1 MKKRADTAVKR
12 TAGAAAGPASTPLR
26 FSLWLFFGFLI
37 LVLDQGT
44 KFYFNQGLDPGDVWP
59 VARLGDAGIQFVL
72 AHNRGAAFSFLADAG
87 GWQRWLFSGL
97 ALAVIVVGLRM
108 LWRHNHQRLFSFSV
122 VLLLAGALG
131 NLIDRVSLGYVI
143 DFIDCFWGRWH
154 WPAFNVADIAICA
167 GCFALVMDELLG
179 VSRGR

>member
-1 MKKRADTAVKR
+1 MRKRADIVLKKA
-12 TAGAAAGPASTPLR
+12 AGAAAGPASTPLR

-37 LVLDQGT
+37 LAADQGT
-44 KFYFNQGLDPGDVWP
+44 KHYFDAALDPGDVW
-59 VARLGDAGIQFVL
+59 RLTDWGSAGINFVL
-72 AHNRGAAFSFLADAG
+72 AHNWGAAFSFLADAG

-97 ALAVIVVGLRM
+97 ALAVVAVGLRM
-108 LWRHNHQRLFSFSV
+108 LWRHNRQSLFSFSV

-154 WPAFNVADIAICA
+154 WPAFNVADIAICT
-167 GCFALVMDELLG
+167 GCFTLVLDELLG
-179 VSRGR
+179 VSRNR